1 MVQEPIEDSA
11 SDGAITVE
19 DSGPLFEG
27 FVGSNGDG
35 ATLVAL
41 GPSLLG
47 LKDLFS
53 RAKPLASMKPSLSR
67 PAAKILFF
75 LFLIHFG
82 RRLATTHLLGFG
94 V

>member
-1 MVQEPIEDSA
+1 MVQEPVEDSA

-41 GPSLLG
+41 GPWLLG
-47 LKDLFS
+47 LKDLFT
-53 RAKPLASMKPSLSR
+53 RAKP
-67 PAAKILFF
+67 
-75 LFLIHFG
+75 
-82 RRLATTHLLGFG
+82 
-94 V
+94 